1 MYVSLITAL
10 APRSGG
16 SSWTITIILTS
27 FTGSC
32 VICYRSG
39 VTIHGFQPVKPPLT
53 GRGPENG
60 HARPYQGPPET
71 VPATA
76 TAVSVSEKRPAI
88 NVKYLQFSL
97 YTRTYNCL
105 DCELVTSVFERTTP
119 FPGPASTA
127 ARRTQ
132 RALSIGTPLVTSG
145 RLRPGSGVLRQ
156 LFGPTFF
163 ALGPSGGGGNRP
175 DRDRDAVTDEAAEA
189 AEAVTGGTITE
200 LLVEQS
206 VLTEEGRRD
215 GLRLAGEF
223 RSDWRRRI
231 ERVGDEDRA
240 LMQLAMLVGADPTEV
255 QLEVR
260 EDRFVAR
267 YGGREIGAWPS
278 RAAFLADIALY
289 PTIEEWLSAWS
300 DLDGEG
306 RAELLARL
314 RAFLERCPGCE
325 GKLRTKE
332 ARNGRSDHVA
342 VSITCR
348 SCRQVIVT
356 GSY

>member
-1 MYVSLITAL
+1 
-10 APRSGG
+10 
-16 SSWTITIILTS
+16 
-27 FTGSC
+27 
-32 VICYRSG
+32 
-39 VTIHGFQPVKPPLT
+39 
-53 GRGPENG
+53 
-60 HARPYQGPPET
+60 
-71 VPATA
+71 
-76 TAVSVSEKRPAI
+76 
-88 NVKYLQFSL
+88 
-97 YTRTYNCL
+97 
-105 DCELVTSVFERTTP
+105 LVTSVFERTTP

-175 DRDRDAVTDEAAEA
+175 DRDRDAVTDKAAEA

-300 DLDGEG
+300 DLDGEE

-314 RAFLERCPGCE
+314 RAFLERCPSCE